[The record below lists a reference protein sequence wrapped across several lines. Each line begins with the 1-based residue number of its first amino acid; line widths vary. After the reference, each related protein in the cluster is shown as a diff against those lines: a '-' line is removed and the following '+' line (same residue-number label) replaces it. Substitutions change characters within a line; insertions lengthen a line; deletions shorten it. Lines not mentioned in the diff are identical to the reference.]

1 MAGGSAG
8 RLTAHLPVKEV
19 TMTRGKQQIPQ
30 ARLEGSGEALST
42 LSLAEDCQKG
52 SGVLYFRGVG
62 TAATKTVHKSTGT
75 SSAYRSENRQREMIR
90 CLDREGETQQAWAL
104 QTFLHLSVTH
114 SFLPGMGQN
123 LPVQSEK
130 GVTDFLFGHTQE
142 GRGRSEQGMLLVF

>member
-19 TMTRGKQQIPQ
+19 TMTRGKKQIPH
-30 ARLEGSGEALST
+30 ARLEGSGEPLFT

-75 SSAYRSENRQREMIR
+75 SSA
-90 CLDREGETQQAWAL
+90 
-104 QTFLHLSVTH
+104 
-114 SFLPGMGQN
+114 
-123 LPVQSEK
+123 
-130 GVTDFLFGHTQE
+130 
-142 GRGRSEQGMLLVF
+142 